1 MKIIE
6 KLSEMIDEELSDA
19 KKYAK
24 CALEYKETDPMLAK
38 TFFELSTEE
47 MRHMELLHKEVVR
60 QISEHRKEKGD
71 PPAAMQTIYDYL
83 HGKQVEKAEE
93 VKRYQNMYCVGFA

>member
-6 KLSEMIDEELSDA
+6 KLSAMIDEEIGDA

-24 CALEYKETDPMLAK
+24 CALEYKETDQTLAK
-38 TFFELSTEE
+38 LFFELSTEE
-47 MRHMELLHKEVVR
+47 LRHMELLHKEAAR
-60 QISEHRKEKGD
+60 QISEHRKEKGE
-71 PPAAMQTIYDYL
+71 PPAAMQAVYDYL
-83 HGKQVEKAEE
+83 HEKQMEKVEE